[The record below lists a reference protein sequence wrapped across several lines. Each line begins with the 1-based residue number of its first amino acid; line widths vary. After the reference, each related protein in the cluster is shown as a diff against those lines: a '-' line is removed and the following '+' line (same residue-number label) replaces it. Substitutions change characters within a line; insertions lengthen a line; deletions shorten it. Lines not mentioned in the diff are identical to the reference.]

1 MSSYRYYFI
10 DRDGSVLHA
19 ENIEAPSD
27 DEAKLV
33 GTALLAK
40 QARSHVIE
48 VWGVGRRI
56 SIARRQ

>member
-19 ENIEAPSD
+19 ETIDALGD
-27 DEAKLV
+27 DDAKLV
-33 GTALLAK
+33 GAALLAK
-40 QARSHVIE
+40 HARSNAIE

-56 SIARRQ
+56 SIARRR